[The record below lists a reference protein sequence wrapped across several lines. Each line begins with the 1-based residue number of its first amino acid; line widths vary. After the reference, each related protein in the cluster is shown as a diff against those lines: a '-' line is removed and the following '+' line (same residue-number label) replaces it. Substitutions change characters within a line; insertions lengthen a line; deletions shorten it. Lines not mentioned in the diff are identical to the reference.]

1 MCCVQDRSDGYIYRV
16 AGSFEEGQQRN
27 SPDIEDIGNEIIKIL
42 QRDSLLTPTVRNMW
56 RRISLFDFHS
66 RISDSVNLQ

>member
-27 SPDIEDIGNEIIKIL
+27 SPDIENIGDEIIKIL
-42 QRDSLLTPTVRNMW
+42 QRDSSLAPTV
-56 RRISLFDFHS
+56 
-66 RISDSVNLQ
+66 